1 MFEGL
6 FFLVIM
12 PNESREIINTL
23 VKIVKKIKKLMNT
36 LFFL

>member
-1 MFEGL
+1 ML
-6 FFLVIM
+6 D
-12 PNESREIINTL
+12 ESREIINTL